1 MSQVKTMLAAGMPE
15 DIEKG
20 GKMDIRLLY
29 GLIITTKK
37 KIISSEFWQNDSF
50 NENYAECFLR
60 LKMAA

>member
-29 GLIITTKK
+29 DLVITPRKRLFLLSSDKMTVLM
-37 KIISSEFWQNDSF
+37 KITLNAS
-50 NENYAECFLR
+50 
-60 LKMAA
+60 